1 MIPGSI
7 DEEYINI
14 IESTFLETKERKS
27 HFGIHPYNNITVFDV
42 TQLIQIF

>member
-27 HFGIHPYNNITVFDV
+27 VLAYIHTI
-42 TQLIQIF
+42 I

>member
-27 HFGIHPYNNITVFDV
+27 VLASLHTMIRQYLTLHN
-42 TQLIQIF
+42 

>member
-14 IESTFLETKERKS
+14 IESTFLETKERKYQFWHTS
-27 HFGIHPYNNITVFDV
+27 
-42 TQLIQIF
+42 IQ